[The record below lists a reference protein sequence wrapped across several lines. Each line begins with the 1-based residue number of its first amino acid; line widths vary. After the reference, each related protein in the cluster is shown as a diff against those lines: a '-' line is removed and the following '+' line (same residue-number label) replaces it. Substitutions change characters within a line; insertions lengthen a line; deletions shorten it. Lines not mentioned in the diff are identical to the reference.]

1 MTDTGWRLSKGS
13 EAGEADRY
21 RRCLFHRITVCA
33 CGASSQCGLPTQ
45 GQSRDIMI
53 VVGSSGEVGRLLVT
67 HWRRASTPV
76 VLQYRNNDA
85 PDPQVF
91 SLRWDPDGGV
101 TALADWIEAHDIP
114 SAMLV
119 LAGVTP
125 RSGRD
130 LTLNTHIAET
140 CLAAAKEVGI
150 ERVLVASSSAVYGDE
165 LDRPFRETDATRPV
179 NEYGA
184 AKLEMEQ
191 ACVRWSSALEVVCLR
206 IGNVAGADALLR
218 QAYLPERPEILL
230 DRFAD
235 GTTPLR
241 SYIGPG
247 TMAAVLTGLA
257 THDGPLPSAL
267 NLAAPRPVEMGA
279 LADAA
284 GLPWRPRNRSD
295 TKGQSITLE
304 CAQLWGLLE
313 EPERASEPP
322 EMIAQINLSRTK
334 P

>member
-1 MTDTGWRLSKGS
+1 
-13 EAGEADRY
+13 
-21 RRCLFHRITVCA
+21 
-33 CGASSQCGLPTQ
+33 
-45 GQSRDIMI
+45 MI

-67 HWRRASTPV
+67 HWRRASTSV
-76 VLQYRNNDA
+76 VLQYRNNDL
-85 PDPQVF
+85 PDPLVLSF
-91 SLRWDPDGGV
+91 RWDPDGGV
-101 TALADWIEAHDIP
+101 TALADWIKAHDRP

-130 LTLNTHIAET
+130 LTLNSQIAET
-140 CLAAAKEVGI
+140 CLAAAKSVGI
-150 ERVLVASSSAVYGDE
+150 GRVLVASSSAVYGDE
-165 LDRPFRETDATRPV
+165 LDRPFKETDATRPV
-179 NEYGA
+179 NAYGA

-191 ACVRWSSALEVVCLR
+191 ACARWSAALEVVCLR

-218 QAYLPERPEILL
+218 QTFLPKRPDILL

-247 TMAAVLTGLA
+247 TMAGVLIDLA
-257 THDGPLPSAL
+257 KYGGPLPFAL
-267 NLAAPRPVEMGA
+267 NLAAPKPVEMGA

-284 GLPWRPRNRSD
+284 RLPWRPRNRSD
-295 TKGQSITLE
+295 TKGQSITLD
-304 CAQLWGLLE
+304 CAQLWRLLE
-313 EPERASEPP
+313 APERVSDPA
-322 EMIAQINLSRTK
+322 EMVAQINLSRTK